1 MLIPFTA
8 TNRRLSCCIA
18 ALFSG
23 LMLCSAAATAA
34 AHWQLSK
41 VDYFSVPTTTKGVV
55 EQKAA
60 LLFSNGQRIELPLHN
75 VKVIGLLRGADD
87 SQFVLAQ
94 GTDCTECDEAVKVRL
109 LQLNDEGL
117 VPNDHRYYNAGQE
130 FDFYEPKN
138 KTAENHVYY
147 GQCSAASDDVVV
159 WFSEFIGTDDKWHQF
174 HTIATL
180 TKSGATL
187 EELDQTKLS
196 RDSVLQKVA
205 AGRCRNIQASTW
217 LSEP

>member
-1 MLIPFTA
+1 MIRSVIRSLQGLLTCWFYCGLLLGSTTA
-8 TNRRLSCCIA
+8 HA
-18 ALFSG
+18 A
-23 LMLCSAAATAA
+23 
-34 AHWQLSK
+34 WQITK
-41 VDYFSVPTTTKGVV
+41 VDYFSVPTTTKGVA
-55 EQKAA
+55 EHKAA

-94 GTDCTECDEAVKVRL
+94 GTDCTECDEAVTVRL
-109 LQLNDEGL
+109 LQLNGEGL

-130 FDFYEPKN
+130 FDFYQPQN

-147 GQCSAASDDVVV
+147 GQCSAASADVVV
-159 WFSEFIGTDDKWHQF
+159 WFSEFIGTDEKWHQF
-174 HTIATL
+174 HTMATL

-187 EELDQTKLS
+187 AELDQTKLS
-196 RDSVLQKVA
+196 RDTVLQKVA
-205 AGRCRNIQASTW
+205 AGLCRNIQASTW